1 MTEKRSAREI
11 RQSLHAS
18 RSLIAQDLDELE
30 TQVKESMSPTRFLA
44 RHPVLVTAAG
54 ALLGVIVF
62 RNPAVVGRSLVRLA
76 QMSTPLLVRSLLRR
90 F

>member
-1 MTEKRSAREI
+1 MTEKRSRREI
-11 RQSLHAS
+11 RESLHAS
-18 RSLIAQDLDELE
+18 RRLIDQDLGELQSRVQE
-30 TQVKESMSPTRFLA
+30 NLSPSRLLA

-54 ALLGVIVF
+54 VLLGVIVF